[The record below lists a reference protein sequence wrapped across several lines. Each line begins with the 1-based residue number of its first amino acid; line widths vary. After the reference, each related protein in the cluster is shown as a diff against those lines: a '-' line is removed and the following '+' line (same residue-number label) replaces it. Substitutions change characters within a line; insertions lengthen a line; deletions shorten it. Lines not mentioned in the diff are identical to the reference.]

1 MVPAKHRQIPSA
13 TSKPSAALPD
23 QKANSHHCKTQKLLS
38 EYSHIPADQHSHHV
52 HTMRDKAW
60 SIRSYPCTGLGV
72 FLVPY
77 IAKSF
82 AYGTILRTLK
92 DGGTYL
98 DIGCFIGADMRQ
110 LVFDGAPSDRMVGVD
125 IVSHWDVGFEM
136 YRDQET
142 FKAKFAEAD
151 ILNCDGVAELDALK
165 REVDVVNVSAV
176 LHRWDWKGQVEAAE
190 KITAFSK
197 VGTLI
202 VGYQIGNINGN
213 EEAGSATGHRQKR
226 HNPESFAK
234 MWDVVG
240 KRTATKW
247 ESKAWLRS
255 WEHIGW
261 DENDSK
267 WLEKDDKVI
276 DFVVTRLQ

>member
-1 MVPAKHRQIPSA
+1 
-13 TSKPSAALPD
+13 
-23 QKANSHHCKTQKLLS
+23 
-38 EYSHIPADQHSHHV
+38 
-52 HTMRDKAW
+52 MRDKAW

-77 IAKSF
+77 IAKSP
-82 AYGTILRTLK
+82 AYGTIVQTLK

-110 LVFDGAPSDRMVGVD
+110 LAFDGAPSDRMAGVD
-125 IVSHWDVGFEM
+125 IVSHWDIGVEM
-136 YRDQET
+136 YRDQEM
-142 FKAKFAEAD
+142 FKAMFVEAD

-165 REVDVVNVSAV
+165 RGVDVINVSAV
-176 LHRWDWKGQVEAAE
+176 LHQWDWKAQVEAAG

-197 VGTLI
+197 VGTLV
-202 VGYQIGNINGN
+202 VGYQIGNISGN
-213 EEAGSATGHRQKR
+213 EEESSATGHRQQR

-240 KRTATKW
+240 EQTATKW

-255 WEHIGW
+255 WEHVGW

-267 WLEKDDKVI
+267 WLEKDARVI